1 MGIEALKQQLKE
13 GKITKEQYLASVKAL
28 LDAKTITQEEHD
40 AAIKEE
46 DPPGGNGGGSGAL
59 TPEQVQKM
67 VSDAVAAAQQSAE
80 DKIRREYSDKLKQK
94 DDLLRSKMT
103 DEEKAKADLEQAQKD
118 LEQGKREL
126 LMGQVAMHT
135 VDTLNAKALP
145 LSFKSFLVR
154 ETKEDTDKAIGDFAT
169 EWQKALD
176 AEVDKRFKNGGGD
189 PPGGKGG
196 GKGETNPFDPKTIN
210 LTEQGRIFNEDPEK
224 ARRLA
229 KEAGVAM
236 YF

>member
-1 MGIEALKQQLKE
+1 MGLEALKQQLKE
-13 GKITKEQYLASVKAL
+13 GKITKEQYLVAVKAL
-28 LDAKTITQEEHD
+28 LDAQTITQEEHD

-59 TPEQVQKM
+59 TPEQVQTM
-67 VSDAVAAAQQSAE
+67 IDAAVTKAEQSGA
-80 DKIRREYSDKLKQK
+80 DKVRREMAEKLKEK

-103 DEEKAKADLEQAQKD
+103 DEEKAKSDLEQAQKD
-118 LEQGKREL
+118 LLERTNSLNQRE
-126 LMGQVAMHT
+126 VALHT
-135 VDTLNAKALP
+135 VDALTEKLLP
-145 LSFKSFLVR
+145 LSFKSFLAR
-154 ETKEDTDKAIGDFAT
+154 DSKEETDKAIVAFAT

-176 AEVDKRFKNGGGD
+176 AEVEKRFKNGGGD